1 MQYSPYD
8 PLRKY
13 TSPLFDPLTMTAMT
27 LGTLGGGSAATGGAM
42 ALGGIG
48 SAISAAS
55 SLAGGGYA
63 QEVAQMKQQAAN
75 FQAAQIRENAGG
87 EIAAAQ
93 RQAFDVDQKTNMLR
107 SSAVA
112 DAAAGGVNAGAGSAV
127 TNQSGI
133 VQRGRYQS
141 SMDLWNGQNRATG
154 LLNQA
159 RGVQYT
165 GYMDALAGEEAK
177 RASYLSA
184 MSTIAGGGASMMRMY
199 GGSAPGGGQMTW
211 TDMGTGG
218 VSYPM
223 FT

>member
-1 MQYSPYD
+1 MQYFPYD

-13 TSPLFDPLTMTAMT
+13 TSPLFDPLSMTAA
-27 LGTLGGGSAATGGAM
+27 TLGGGAM
-42 ALGGIG
+42 GLTGIG

-63 QEVAQMKQQAAN
+63 QEAAQMKQQAAN
-75 FQAAQIRENAGG
+75 YQAAQLRQNAGG

-112 DAAAGGVNAGAGSAV
+112 NAAAAGVNAGTGSAV

-133 VQRGRYQS
+133 VGRGSYLAG
-141 SMDLWNGQNRATG
+141 MDLWNGQNRATG

-159 RGVQYT
+159 QGVQYS
-165 GYMDALAGEEAK
+165 GYIDALAGQEAQ

-184 MSTIAGGGASMMRMY
+184 MSTIAGGGASLMRMY
-199 GGSAPGGGQMTW
+199 GANAPTTPGGQMTW

-218 VSYPM
+218 APYPM

>member
-13 TSPLFDPLTMTAMT
+13 TSPLFDPLSMTAAA
-27 LGTLGGGSAATGGAM
+27 LGAAGGGGAAIGGATGLTG
-42 ALGGIG
+42 LG

-63 QEVAQMKQQAAN
+63 SEIGQMKQQAADY
-75 FQAAQIRENAGG
+75 QAAQLRENAAG
-87 EIAAAQ
+87 EVAAAQ
-93 RQAFDVDQKTNMLR
+93 RQAFDVGQKANMLR

-112 DAAAGGVNAGAGSAV
+112 NAAASGVNAGAGSAV
-127 TNQSGI
+127 TNQAAI
-133 VQRGRYQS
+133 VQRGQYQS

-159 RGVQYT
+159 QGVQYT
-165 GYMDALAGEEAK
+165 GYMDALAGQEAQ

-184 MSTIAGGGASMMRMY
+184 MSTIAGGGASLLRMY
-199 GGSAPGGGQMTW
+199 GGGVPAGGQMTW

-218 VSYPM
+218 ASYPM

>member
-1 MQYSPYD
+1 MQYSPYA

-13 TSPLFDPLTMTAMT
+13 TSPLFDPLSMTAMT

-75 FQAAQIRENAGG
+75 YQAAQLRANAGG
-87 EIAAAQ
+87 DIAAAQ
-93 RQAFDVDQKTNMLR
+93 HQAFDVDQKTNMLR

-112 DAAAGGVNAGAGSAV
+112 NAAASGVDAGAGSAV
-127 TNQSGI
+127 TNQSAI
-133 VQRGRYQS
+133 AQRGQYQS
-141 SMDLWNGQNRATG
+141 LMDIWNGQDRATG

-159 RGVQYT
+159 QGLQYT

-177 RASYLSA
+177 RAATLSTF
-184 MSTIAGGGASMMRMY
+184 SSIAGGGASMLRMY
-199 GGSAPGGGQMTW
+199 GE
-211 TDMGTGG
+211 
-218 VSYPM
+218 
-223 FT
+223 